1 MDDKKNLS
9 PFSISDSVPGSR
21 SPPQN
26 DLNPTKFSYD
36 SDTNL
41 DEFEENE
48 DVSEPLKPSFQKD
61 EIDGISS
68 LIDASSSFVA
78 EFSEGYTFRNM
89 IEYLRVTNTKGNFR
103 FSRDWIYYEQVD
115 ADNTIL
121 NQIEIQTCEL
131 SHYEIQTQNE
141 EIIIGINISDMRSI
155 TKTIGK
161 KDSVRLFKHAN
172 DPFLHIQII
181 SQSSRNVN
189 RQNVSIVRQQHVD
202 LFEYEIPEY
211 QNDEKYPNC
220 TIPTQDFAKTCTSM
234 SSVKCSY
241 VTIYGLPKGLIL
253 EGFQEG
259 SMFGRREQ
267 FGNCEGYVT
276 SVQSSIP
283 SSTSPSSTSSP
294 IRPDLRLNVPT
305 GPKPRL
311 VLKTPLVKIKAKMT
325 IIKALAKLNNLSAMG
340 TLKVY
345 AEKGTEAVKF
355 VSKIGGYGILRSY
368 TRSFDD

>member
-9 PFSISDSVPGSR
+9 PFSISKSVPGSR
-21 SPPQN
+21 YSTSSESSPQRF
-26 DLNPTKFSYD
+26 TYVG
-36 SDTNL
+36 DTNL
-41 DEFEENE
+41 DEFDEGVEQSE
-48 DVSEPLKPSFQKD
+48 VSEVSFQKD
-61 EIDGISS
+61 EIDGIPS
-68 LIDASSSFVA
+68 LIDANSSFVA

-103 FSRDWIYYEQVD
+103 FSRDLIYYEQVD

-131 SHYEIQTQNE
+131 SHYEINTQNE

-172 DPFLHIQII
+172 DPFLYIQII

-189 RQNVSIVRQQHVD
+189 RQNVSIVRPQHVEM
-202 LFEYEIPEY
+202 FEYDIPEY
-211 QNDEKYPNC
+211 QNDEKSPNC
-220 TIPTQDFAKTCTSM
+220 TIPTADFAKTCTSM

-276 SVQSSIP
+276 SVQSSIS
-283 SSTSPSSTSSP
+283 SSTSPP
-294 IRPDLRLNVPT
+294 IKSDIRLNIPS

-311 VLKTPLVKIKAKMT
+311 ILKTPLVKIKVKMT

-345 AEKGTEAVKF
+345 SEKETPVKF

-368 TRSFDD
+368 ARSFED